1 MAPTLPI
8 YLDYHATTPVDPRV
22 LEAMLPYFTEH
33 FGNAASRSHR
43 FGWDADKAVE
53 RARQQIASLIGA
65 SANEVVFTGGA
76 TESNNLAIKG
86 SVDARR
92 DRGSHLITTS
102 IEHKSVLDTCK
113 RLAKQGCTLTILP
126 VDRTGR
132 VDPEA
137 VRSAIT
143 PETVL
148 VSVMAANNEVG
159 TIQPLDEI
167 GRITREHNVILH
179 TDAAQAVGKIPID
192 VAALGVDLLSCT
204 AHKMYGPKGV
214 GALFI
219 RRQAPRLQLTPLV
232 DGGGHER
239 GLRPGTLNV
248 PGIVGFG
255 RAAEVAQA
263 EMPAE
268 STRLGALRDR
278 LLARLQGSL
287 PGVGLNGGTSG
298 RLPHNLNVSFTGVD
312 GEAILMAVDDV
323 ALSSG
328 SACTSGHDRA
338 VARTQGL
345 WDSRRP
351 RARLDPVRPR
361 AVHDGR
367 RSGLRCRQGQLRHHP
382 SAGHARTPRR
392 GRHFP
397 HRHPELRIRTRIRT
411 IFIDLC
417 ALPSLTAQTP
427 TMRSC
432 STASPAARCRP
443 AISRSS
449 MYSRTS
455 SR

>member
-53 RARQQIASLIGA
+53 RARQQIAGLIGA
-65 SANEVVFTGGA
+65 SANEIVFTGGA

-86 SVDARR
+86 IVDARR
-92 DRGSHLITTS
+92 DRGSHLITTA

-113 RLAKQGCTLTILP
+113 RLAKQGCTLTILQ
-126 VDRTGR
+126 VDHTGR
-132 VDPEA
+132 VDPNS
-137 VRSAIT
+137 VRQAIT
-143 PETVL
+143 PETIL

-159 TIQPLDEI
+159 TVQPLGEI
-167 GRITREHNVILH
+167 GTITRERKVILH

-219 RRQAPRLQLTPLV
+219 RRQAPRMQLTPLA

-255 RAAEVAQA
+255 RAADVAQT

-268 STRLGALRDR
+268 SARLATLRDR
-278 LLARLQGSL
+278 LFARLQQAL
-287 PGVGLNGGTSG
+287 PGVGLNGGISD
-298 RLPHNLNVSFTGVD
+298 RLPHNLSVSFSGVD

-328 SACTSGHDRA
+328 SACTSGTVEPSHVLKACGIPDELALASIRFGLGRYTTEEEVDYAADKVASVITHLRA
-338 VARTQGL
+338 T
-345 WDSRRP
+345 
-351 RARLDPVRPR
+351 RA
-361 AVHDGR
+361 A
-367 RSGLRCRQGQLRHHP
+367 
-382 SAGHARTPRR
+382 A
-392 GRHFP
+392 
-397 HRHPELRIRTRIRT
+397 TR
-411 IFIDLC
+411 
-417 ALPSLTAQTP
+417 
-427 TMRSC
+427 
-432 STASPAARCRP
+432 
-443 AISRSS
+443 
-449 MYSRTS
+449 
-455 SR
+455 